1 MKKITQPKDFLFAII
16 LLAIFSVAT
25 AGFIQSTK
33 IKSKA
38 SLNYT
43 SDIQHIKK

>member
-25 AGFIQSTK
+25 A
-33 IKSKA
+33 A